1 MLRDS
6 LFVES
11 VQKYH
16 TFFFLVD
23 DNLLFCRA
31 RVEDVKKIQEI
42 LAIYE
47 TDSGKKKILTKLLFF
62 SIGMFLSQRKI

>member
-6 LFVES
+6 PFVES

-47 TDSGKKKILTKLLFF
+47 TASGEKKKI
-62 SIGMFLSQRKI
+62 

>member
-16 TFFFLVD
+16 TFFFWVD

-47 TDSGKKKILTKLLFF
+47 TALGEKKF
-62 SIGMFLSQRKI
+62 